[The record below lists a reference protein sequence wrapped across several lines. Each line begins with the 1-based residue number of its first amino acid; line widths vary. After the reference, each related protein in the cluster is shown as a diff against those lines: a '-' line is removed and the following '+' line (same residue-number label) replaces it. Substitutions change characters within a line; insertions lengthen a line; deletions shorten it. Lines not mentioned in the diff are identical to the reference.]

1 MSQNKYM
8 LRKIGVLYIQQ
19 NHLFDHVTL
28 AFECVYLN
36 YLCSSKLIAP
46 GSHKIHRMYKANG
59 MFHVEPRCIGKNKSF
74 HIVNPYN
81 EVGVFIKV
89 RSREM
94 LIALIYSYFL
104 SIG

>member
-1 MSQNKYM
+1 MNGAAS
-8 LRKIGVLYIQQ
+8 V
-19 NHLFDHVTL
+19 
-28 AFECVYLN
+28 
-36 YLCSSKLIAP
+36 IAP

-59 MFHVEPRCIGKNKSF
+59 MFHVEPRSIGKHKSF

-89 RSREM
+89 KSRVM

-104 SIG
+104 SIR